1 MDYEFKK
8 NTLEGSYHAIFS
20 MGHEALGRWLVEEV
34 GKDFAKMDLVVAQIS
49 ALKNS
54 PQEWRLIGDE
64 LTLSLQDNEALIQAN
79 FLFSEDDNELEEDL
93 HLYDE
98 ESIAVCGIEDFSQVL
113 DAWRAFVTRF

>member
-79 FLFSEDDNELEEDL
+79 FLFSEDDDELEEDL

>member
-8 NTLEGSYHAIFS
+8 NTLDGSYHAVFS
-20 MGHEALGRWLVEEV
+20 MGHEALGRWLVEEI
-34 GKDFAKMDLVVAQIS
+34 GKDFTKMDTILAQIS

-54 PQEWRLIGDE
+54 TQEWRLIGDE

-79 FLFSEDDNELEEDL
+79 FLFSDDDDEYEEDL

-98 ESIAVCGIEDFSQVL
+98 ESMSLCGFEDFTLVL
-113 DAWRAFVTRF
+113 DAWRAFVIRF